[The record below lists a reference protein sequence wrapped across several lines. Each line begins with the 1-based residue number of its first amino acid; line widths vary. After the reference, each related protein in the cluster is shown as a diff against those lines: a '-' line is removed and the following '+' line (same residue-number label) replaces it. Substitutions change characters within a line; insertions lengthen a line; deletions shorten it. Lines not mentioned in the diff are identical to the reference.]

1 MSDCRFT
8 IRSWTF
14 DDDLT
19 TGGRFVEIGKR
30 DVWSVDE
37 ALLFDKDVTKKILDQ
52 VMTCNLQK
60 EFRKRKLNKYHT
72 RLRNRHTTFD
82 GLRTGVPAHR

>member
-1 MSDCRFT
+1 M
-8 IRSWTF
+8 
-14 DDDLT
+14 
-19 TGGRFVEIGKR
+19 EIGKR

-82 GLRTGVPAHR
+82 GLRNRCACTQRKKRVVDFKATLLRWPSSALM

>member
-1 MSDCRFT
+1 M
-8 IRSWTF
+8 
-14 DDDLT
+14 
-19 TGGRFVEIGKR
+19 EIGKR

-60 EFRKRKLNKYHT
+60 EFRKCKLNKYHT

-82 GLRTGVPAHR
+82 GLRTGVPAHIQRKKRVVDFKATLLRWPSSALM